1 VRTLAV
7 ARYLLA
13 RLALGQAALVPV
25 VAFGAV
31 LAVLFGGDPGPPP
44 APWAASALAGYPV
57 AAWLAVLAAHV
68 EDPAERAATLADAGG
83 AVRVAA
89 GTLLVA
95 LAADVLL
102 AVLAVAWPVVVTR
115 YPYPPALLLTG
126 LLAHL
131 ATTTAGTAVGVLC
144 ARPLIRRTGATFVVA
159 AIVLVVT
166 GVQRSLPP
174 VGTTAGAL
182 AAGSPAPPVGGAVLG
197 LGLALAASAVV
208 IGAERLG
215 R

>member
-1 VRTLAV
+1 VRTLAA

-44 APWAASALAGYPV
+44 APWAASALAAYPV
-57 AAWLAVLAAHV
+57 AAWLAVLVAHV
-68 EDPAERAATLADAGG
+68 EDPAERSATLADAAGV
-83 AVRVAA
+83 ARVTA

-102 AVLAVAWPVVVTR
+102 AVLAVAWPVVVTAYR
-115 YPYPPALLLTG
+115 YPPAMLLTA

-131 ATTTAGTAVGVLC
+131 ATAATGTAVGLLC

-159 AIVLVVT
+159 GVVLVVT

-174 VGTTAGAL
+174 VGTTVGAL
-182 AAGSPAPPVGGAVLG
+182 AAGSPAPPAGGAVLG
-197 LGLALAASAVV
+197 IGLALAASAVV
-208 IGAERLG
+208 IGSDRLG